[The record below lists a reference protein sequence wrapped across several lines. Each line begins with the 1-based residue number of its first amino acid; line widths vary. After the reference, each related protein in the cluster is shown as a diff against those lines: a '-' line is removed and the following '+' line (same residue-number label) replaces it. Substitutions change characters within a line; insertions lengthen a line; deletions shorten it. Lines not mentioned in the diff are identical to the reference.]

1 MWLERVVSNKL
12 LLYVNNK
19 LALNKLLVVID
30 MDNKVALNKLLG
42 VIDMDR
48 EGSKYI
54 ALSKS
59 LDMLDICCFHIL

>member
-12 LLYVNNK
+12 LLYVDNK

-42 VIDMDR
+42 VTDMDR
-48 EGSKYI
+48 EGAK
-54 ALSKS
+54 
-59 LDMLDICCFHIL
+59 H